1 MALDSLS
8 STLKIQLNWTAEDN
22 LTGDDYS
29 PVQNTGTITHQSSVG
44 TSAAN
49 NAAGGGNELI
59 SWIQSISASSSA
71 TIDLTSLT
79 NILQASGISLARVKG
94 IVIRLLSTTD
104 DETNGTAAT
113 YVTVG
118 NNSSNDWTSQSGGRG
133 WLASATSVLDIPNGG
148 AVGAS
153 FPSAAGVLVDS
164 THKIIKI
171 ANADSSVAAKVQ
183 ISIQGATS

>member
-1 MALDSLS
+1 MALDSLT

-29 PVQNTGTITHQSSVG
+29 PVQNTGTINHQSSVG

-49 NAAGGGNELI
+49 AAAGGGNELI
-59 SWIQSISASSSA
+59 SFIQTVASSSSA

-79 NILQASGISLARVKG
+79 NILQATGISLARVKG

-113 YVTVG
+113 YITVG
-118 NNSSNDWTSQSGGRG
+118 NNGSTDWISQSGARG
-133 WLASATSVLDIPNGG
+133 WLASAASVIDIPNGG

-153 FPSAAGVLVDS
+153 FPTAAGVTVTSSYKSL
-164 THKIIKI
+164 KI
-171 ANADSSVAAKVQ
+171 ANADNSVSAKVQ
-183 ISIQGATS
+183 ISIQGGTT